1 MSTTL
6 AELEAAGAKA
16 SAIRRALED
25 LKEAEGRL
33 ALVNRYAAQHAGK
46 HWSPELS
53 LRKGDQ
59 WTRDVILKVKIPF
72 DFVVRQ
78 AIDEVHAARRA
89 VVMAGGEVPTASEQV
104 QRRRS

>member
-16 SAIRRALED
+16 AAIRAALES
-25 LKEAEGRL
+25 LKAADQKL

-53 LRKGDQ
+53 LGKGDH
-59 WTRDVILKVKIPF
+59 WTRDVILKVKNIGMMIILGCRNTGIIT
-72 DFVVRQ
+72 D
-78 AIDEVHAARRA
+78 IKNY
-89 VVMAGGEVPTASEQV
+89 
-104 QRRRS
+104 